1 MQGTKE
7 YLLSVLT
14 EWYFIGKENSC
25 QNCGK
30 ILGFLHS
37 YGKTWE
43 VQADHDE
50 FHAAVCWLLSQDP
63 GTSNGWPLGLG
74 NLNLRLRVTERQQ
87 PATPEPYSSHAHSS
101 SFSSFS
107 SSNLETESTASF
119 FQDHSVSLGRL
130 MGIRPRERGVLYVPN
145 TNCVDQNQSLSERM
159 SFPDVPEKNRVEELS
174 RGICVPLL
182 VTILT
187 KMTRSK
193 SHSNRWV
200 WVRQLCR
207 LRIFSRH
214 SSCIKSVA

>member
-1 MQGTKE
+1 MPILENHKLTTVITPFHHFLRRGTPL
-7 YLLSVLT
+7 YTMV
-14 EWYFIGKENSC
+14 
-25 QNCGK
+25 
-30 ILGFLHS
+30 
-37 YGKTWE
+37 
-43 VQADHDE
+43 V
-50 FHAAVCWLLSQDP
+50 QDP

-74 NLNLRLRVTERQQ
+74 NLNRRLRVTERQQ
-87 PATPEPYSSHAHSS
+87 PATPEPYSSDAHSS

-130 MGIRPRERGVLYVPN
+130 MGIRPRERGVLNIPN

-159 SFPDVPEKNRVEELS
+159 SSPDVPENRVEELS

-193 SHSNRWV
+193 SHSNR
-200 WVRQLCR
+200 
-207 LRIFSRH
+207 
-214 SSCIKSVA
+214 